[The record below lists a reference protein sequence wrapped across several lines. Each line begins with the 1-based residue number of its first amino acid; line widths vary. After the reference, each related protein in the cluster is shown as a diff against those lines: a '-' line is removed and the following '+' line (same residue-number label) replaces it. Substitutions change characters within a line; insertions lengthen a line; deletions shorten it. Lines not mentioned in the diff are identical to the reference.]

1 MATIKISNLNSAGN
15 NVIRALDAWQLHD
28 VKGGLEVAPIPVSYG
43 FKIVNGKAVCVQMPF
58 PST

>member
-1 MATIKISNLNSAGN
+1 MAIIKISNLNPAGN
-15 NVIRALDAWQLHD
+15 TGIRALDARHLQD
-28 VKGGLEVAPIPVSYG
+28 IKGGLEVAPILFSYG